1 MKKMRVGRRDVL
13 RSGALLGA
21 AAILP
26 PWMPRMSFAAKNSS
40 IRGDVLVV
48 VFLRGAADG
57 LNMIVPHGEEPYY
70 QSRPTLAIPQPDA
83 RGSSQKERAIDLDG
97 YFGLHPAL
105 RPILPV
111 WEQGHFIPVIACGAP
126 DESRSHFKAMEL
138 MERGLTDE
146 RGPASGWIGRH
157 LATLENGNPSPLRA
171 VGFGEAAP
179 RSLHGSIP
187 ITALKSITDF
197 HLNGNEA
204 MASRMRSVISS
215 LYSGDQ
221 ALHQI
226 GRETLNVVDTIEKI
240 YPSADVASGMMA
252 YPETDFGYGLRQIA
266 LLIDADVGLEVAAL
280 DLGGW
285 DTHFTQGGSEG
296 IMARLLSELGGGLAA
311 FYDQLQDDMDNITLV
326 VMTEFG
332 RRVRENA
339 SLGTDHG
346 HGSIMFLMGGNL
358 HGSKVHG
365 VWPGLDEGLLIGP
378 GDLAVTTDYRD
389 VLAEIL
395 VKRLHNRAVETVFPD
410 YVPNI
415 GNVIA

>member
-1 MKKMRVGRRDVL
+1 
-13 RSGALLGA
+13 
-21 AAILP
+21 
-26 PWMPRMSFAAKNSS
+26 MSFAAKNSGL
-40 IRGDVLVV
+40 RGDVLVV
-48 VFLRGAADG
+48 IFLRGAADG
-57 LNMIVPHGEEPYY
+57 LNMIVPHGEETYY

-83 RGSSQKERAIDLDG
+83 RGSSQSARVIDLDG
-97 YFGLHPAL
+97 YFGFHPAL

-226 GRETLNVVDTIEKI
+226 GRETLSVVDTIERI
-240 YPSADVASGMMA
+240 FPSAEVGSGIMA
-252 YPETDFGYGLRQIA
+252 YPETDFGSGLRQIA

-296 IMARLLSELGGGLAA
+296 IMARLLAELGGGLAA
-311 FYDQLQDDMDNITLV
+311 FYDQIQDDLDNITVV

-389 VLAEIL
+389 ILAEIL
-395 VKRLHNRAVETVFPD
+395 VKRLHNHAVETVFPD